1 MRYIGFDA
9 VAVEWAT
16 FRPDRD
22 NPSNPPTTTF
32 QAYAQFVNDEGVTLP
47 LSFNGWHP
55 NVTLAA
61 RQAVEAAI
69 LEVTYQMIA
78 AELQLGPGD
87 GLKLDVGKIRIAADG
102 ETPDWIL
109 EG

>member
-1 MRYIGFDA
+1 MRYIEFDA
-9 VAVEWAT
+9 IAVDWAT
-16 FRPDRD
+16 LRPDRD

-32 QAYAQFVNDEGVTLP
+32 EASGNLINNDGITLP
-47 LSFNGWHP
+47 LKFNGWHP
-55 NVTLAA
+55 NVTAEA

-87 GLKLDVGKIRIAADG
+87 GLKLDVGKIRIAAEG